1 MTTRAAPAGEARFAG
16 FDWTLLLG
24 TAGLWGA
31 SFLFIAIGLDAFE
44 PGLVTLMRVGFGCA
58 TLWLLP
64 FSRARVERAD
74 YPKIVLLGITWMAFP
89 LTLFPIAQQWIDSSL
104 TGMLNSAMPVITVV
118 VTALVFRQPT
128 SRIQLVGVAVGLVGV
143 TLIGAPEAT
152 TAGTTALG
160 IVLVI
165 VAVTSYGVAVNI
177 AGPLQRK
184 YGGLPVVRRALLVAT
199 VLTLP
204 FGLADA
210 TRSSFAWGSVAA
222 CLALGVGGTGVAFV
236 WASILTGRV
245 GPVRMSIVTYL
256 IPIVST
262 VLGVVFRDETV
273 TVWALLGTAI
283 VLAGAWL
290 TTLTDPRGQ
299 PARRRPRAGARE

>member
-1 MTTRAAPAGEARFAG
+1 MTDARFAG
-16 FDWTLLLG
+16 FDWALLCG

-44 PGLVTLMRVGFGCA
+44 PGLITLMRVGFGCV

-64 FSRARVERAD
+64 FSRARVRRED
-74 YPKIVLLGITWMAFP
+74 YPRIVLLGITWMAFP

-104 TGMLNSAMPVITVV
+104 TGMLNSAMPVATVV
-118 VTALVFRQPT
+118 VTALIFRQPT
-128 SRIQLVGVAVGLVGV
+128 SRIQLVGVGVGLLGV
-143 TLIGAPEAT
+143 TLIGAPEAS

-160 IVLVI
+160 IGLVI
-165 VAVTSYGVAVNI
+165 VAVISYGIAVNV
-177 AGPLQRK
+177 AGPLQRT

-199 VLTLP
+199 VLTMP
-204 FGLADA
+204 FGLVDA
-210 TRSSFAWGSVAA
+210 TRSSFAWDSLLA
-222 CLALGVGGTGVAFV
+222 CLVLGVGGTGVAFV
-236 WASILTGRV
+236 WASTLTGRV
-245 GPVRMSIVTYL
+245 GPVRTSIVTYL

-273 TVWALLGTAI
+273 TVLALLGTAV

-290 TTLTDPRGQ
+290 TTLTDTRWQTG
-299 PARRRPRAGARE
+299 RRTSAGARA